1 MMSKTQWCVLL
12 CLFWI
17 YLLVGAFIFFFI
29 ESQEELK
36 RFEAEREETQII
48 EGKLAYT

>member
-1 MMSKTQWCVLL
+1 MMSKTQWFAVL

-36 RFEAEREETQII
+36 RLTDEIEDREIL
-48 EGKLAYT
+48 EGRLRVL